1 MWLQERVRFSLSFLF
16 QKKIHI
22 LILIAMPDMYQILS
36 DITITF
42 LIRDDT
48 SVEESLTSAAHQTY

>member
-1 MWLQERVRFSLSFLF
+1 
-16 QKKIHI
+16 
-22 LILIAMPDMYQILS
+22 MPDLYLILS
-36 DITITF
+36 DMTTTF